1 MEGDIK
7 RKEIDAVMIPQLHTL
22 IAQYGSFGLMVK
34 MIANKLY
41 LFACFGSYGVIDNKS
56 LFRIW
61 STIAEG
67 YYPYGQKIYELSP
80 VEPFMIQKSIVNVLL
95 GIYVMHKKVCI
106 PKTTHE
112 FFQKRKQNEQI
123 KYWSCPMSLLF
134 SYIAPMKQRSYPQY
148 LKYIIDLRIQIE
160 LPVF

>member
-1 MEGDIK
+1 
-7 RKEIDAVMIPQLHTL
+7 MIPQLQTL
-22 IAQYGSFGLMVK
+22 IAQYGSFDFMVK

-41 LFACFGSYGVIDNKS
+41 LFAGFVSHGVIDNKS
-56 LFRIW
+56 LFRIR

-67 YYPYGQKIYELSP
+67 YYPQRQKIYELSP
-80 VEPFMIQKSIVNVLL
+80 VKSFVIQKPIVNVLL

-134 SYIAPMKQRSYPQY
+134 FYITPMKQRSYPQY
-148 LKYIIDLRIQIE
+148 FEYI
-160 LPVF
+160 V